1 MQLAPHL
8 PKQPIFTVLD
18 RQTCFHRLSQVTR
31 TQQTKD
37 RPAKIPDPPY
47 AAQCCAVLR
56 SAAARSTLCSTLS
69 CSLTGKWRTIFFSP
83 ARSTDPR
90 RRPVQRADRPRSHRR
105 LLPRPRRPPTDRGP
119 RTTGR
124 HGSPTA
130 MVDGHCHLP
139 HSDQLPTPP
148 GGVQLAQESR
158 SSVFRCSH
166 AYNFNVNPNRSA
178 CNGEWQFGSL
188 VLIYHARI
196 AAMPLAIAA
205 LPQ

>member
-1 MQLAPHL
+1 MQLAPHS
-8 PKQPIFTVLD
+8 PKQPIFAVLD

-37 RPAKIPDPPY
+37 GPAKIPDPPY
-47 AAQCCAVLR
+47 AAQCC
-56 SAAARSTLCSTLS
+56 SSQYFMQY
-69 CSLTGKWRTIFFSP
+69 CSLTGKWRTIFFCP

-105 LLPRPRRPPTDRGP
+105 LLPRSRRPPTDRGP

-139 HSDQLPTPP
+139 HGDQLPTPS
-148 GGVQLAQESR
+148 GGVQLARESR

-188 VLIYHARI
+188 GLIYHAQTT
-196 AAMPLAIAA
+196 LAT
-205 LPQ
+205 